1 MEKQE
6 FLQDLHQ
13 ELVSRLAQNGCT
25 MNDFAEV
32 AGWTLKDSTEQ
43 PTDKIS
49 ALDKDGNLR
58 LAVMYGDGTRSIKPE
73 KKELFGVFVNGCLIT
88 AVDAPQVLTHDEA
101 LAYCRQLPSIDG
113 KPAHL
118 LGKKITKKALKNNY
132 IPLLNAILEY
142 FGKKPILYGEWWMEE
157 DVSNDTAWLLNMYD
171 GTDGKSKFIPEEK
184 DCKNFVRV
192 VYYL

>member
-132 IPLLNAILEY
+132 MPLLNAILEY

-184 DCKNFVRV
+184 DCKNFVRA
-192 VYYL
+192 VYYQ